1 MYIDDNFYIESI
13 IASDIDKLLMEAPE
27 DDLDIEDLDDED
39 TTTNDG
45 TDDNS
50 SDNTN
55 ETEANKDSEN
65 SGEEQSDNTT
75 TSSNPPDSDEENGD
89 SDSDDMSDEENMD
102 SSEDDANNATNVDPE
117 EAKKEKQGKLYY
129 FEYYSKMSNTVL
141 IFIEKLESIIM
152 RTTNEESLNEL
163 RIIMNE
169 LNKLQD
175 DIELL
180 LLKKFDVTSLENLKG
195 LSVIFQTK
203 TETLVQLVEKIV
215 EVRN

>member
-1 MYIDDNFYIESI
+1 MYNDDNLYIEYI
-13 IASDIDKLLMEAPE
+13 IGNDIDKLLMEAPE

-39 TTTNDG
+39 IAKNDG
-45 TDDNS
+45 INDNP
-50 SDNTN
+50 SDETN
-55 ETEANKDSEN
+55 ETEENKDSEN
-65 SGEEQSDNTT
+65 TNKEQSDNTT
-75 TSSNPPDSDEENGD
+75 TSSNPPNSDEKSGD
-89 SDSDDMSDEENMD
+89 SNSDNVSDEENMD
-102 SSEDDANNATNVDPE
+102 TSEDDTNTETNVDPE
-117 EAKKEKQGKLYY
+117 EDKKEKQGKLYY

-152 RTTNEESLNEL
+152 RTTNEESLNGL
-163 RIIMNE
+163 RVIMNE

-180 LLKKFDVTSLENLKG
+180 LLKKFDVMSLENLKG